1 MLTREEFIAAK
12 LEKAK
17 LAAENEWVKRFETKS
32 ATQEGVMF
40 ARWVKKQVEDYAD
53 RANKEMEER
62 YRCCCYMRDTSNIY
76 STLYAFILHI
86 LRRNCEMGNQ
96 MKSIETKDI
105 AKAREIVESIIKT
118 CEEEQWRKP
127 A

>member
-1 MLTREEFIAAK
+1 MLTREQFITAK

-32 ATQEGVMF
+32 ATKEGVMF

-62 YRCCCYMRDTSNIY
+62 YRYYSMRDTSNIY

-96 MKSIETKDI
+96 MRSIETKDI

>member
-1 MLTREEFIAAK
+1 MLTREQFITAK

-17 LAAENEWVKRFETKS
+17 LAAESEWVKRFETKS
-32 ATQEGVMF
+32 ATKDGVAF

-62 YRCCCYMRDTSNIY
+62 YRYYSMRDTSNIY
-76 STLYAFILHI
+76 NTLYAFILHI
-86 LRRNCEMGNQ
+86 LRRNCNIGNQ
-96 MKSIETKDI
+96 MKSIEIKDI
-105 AKAREIVESIIKT
+105 AKARDIVESIIKT
-118 CEEEQWRKP
+118 CEEEQWRNP